1 MSNNIDLPVVLIKRR
16 NIQTIFDYCLD
27 SKVEFTVREKPF
39 TVEEYEVILQITDI
53 KKAIAFGI
61 FARENKIEIVGVN
74 DQQQQQVKAS
84 KKNTATAKA
93 PEPEPAPA
101 FKVDQLVES
110 AEKAEKVEKTEKVEE
125 DEEELVEEK
134 AEDKGFSLD
143 FSAPTLSFT

>member
-16 NIQTIFDYCLD
+16 NIQAIFDYCLD

-39 TVEEYEVILQITDI
+39 TVEEFEVILQITDI

-74 DQQQQQVKAS
+74 DQQQQVKTA
-84 KKNTATAKA
+84 KKATATAAKA
-93 PEPEPAPA
+93 PEPAEPAPI
-101 FKVDQLVES
+101 F
-110 AEKAEKVEKTEKVEE
+110 KAEKTVEPAPKEE
-125 DEEELVEEK
+125 EEEELVEEK

>member
-27 SKVEFTVREKPF
+27 NKVEFTVREKPF

-74 DQQQQQVKAS
+74 DQQQQVKAS

-93 PEPEPAPA
+93 PEPESAPA
-101 FKVDQLVES
+101 FKVDKPIEP
-110 AEKAEKVEKTEKVEE
+110 AEKTETVAEE
-125 DEEELVEEK
+125 EEELVEEK